1 MAAREIPV
9 LAFVG
14 APAAGKSEAASIAAE
29 MGIPVVVMGE
39 EIRAELRRRGLPLN
53 DETAGRVATELRE
66 KEGRDAVAKRCI
78 PRIKEIGIEIEKG
91 VVVVDGIRGIAEVET
106 LKEEFGDEFLLVNI
120 EAPLTIRYERILSRG
135 RGDDSLSLDEFKKR
149 EARENGWGLGE
160 AMQQASLV
168 IKNEGS
174 LAEFKAAIKKLLLL
188 YYRV

>member
-78 PRIKEIGIEIEKG
+78 PRIKEIEKG
-91 VVVVDGIRGIAEVET
+91 IVVVDGIRGIAEVET

-135 RGDDSLSLDEFKKR
+135 RVDNSLSLDEFKKR

-160 AMQQASLV
+160 AMQKASIV